1 MTKRER
7 LERLRQLRIKRKPG
21 AAFSSHYACLEWID
35 KVAPLLKYGD
45 QRHYNNFQ
53 QNAQFVRMPQLSAD
67 RLMTHL
73 NAMISTVNQAI
84 AELEIHSDSEPVPE
98 QASKPTESGMP
109 TKETELDIFISH
121 SGQDQQIASVLID
134 LLRTAMDIPPKR
146 IRCTS
151 VDGYRLPGGASTD
164 DQLKREVR
172 ETKCFIALLT
182 RRSIR
187 FTYVLFELGARWGA
201 KLPFIPLLA
210 AGLNAHELE
219 GPVSGLNAL
228 SCASNSQ
235 LHQLI
240 TDVHRIIGGAKN
252 EPSAY
257 DAKLQ
262 ALRSL
267 SEEAAATPGNP
278 AAKADK
284 ESPQLKKKELS
295 DAAKE
300 FWG

>member
-1 MTKRER
+1 
-7 LERLRQLRIKRKPG
+7 
-21 AAFSSHYACLEWID
+21 
-35 KVAPLLKYGD
+35 V
-45 QRHYNNFQ
+45 
-53 QNAQFVRMPQLSAD
+53 
-67 RLMTHL
+67 
-73 NAMISTVNQAI
+73 
-84 AELEIHSDSEPVPE
+84 
-98 QASKPTESGMP
+98 
-109 TKETELDIFISH
+109 
-121 SGQDQQIASVLID
+121 
-134 LLRTAMDIPPKR
+134 
-146 IRCTS
+146 
-151 VDGYRLPGGASTD
+151 
-164 DQLKREVR
+164 
-172 ETKCFIALLT
+172 
-182 RRSIR
+182 
-187 FTYVLFELGARWGA
+187 GA

-300 FWG
+300 ILGLILKEPERDQRGIVVIREEIQPGQICYFPKLQYSGSPLSGHSRSLFHALAELIENGWLNPPEENPSTNTTTFEFKPQIDE